1 MLSPLSPT
9 NDRWW
14 EYLESSWLLPFMR
27 VFSLLLSRWF
37 SMMLL
42 MSALMS
48 KMLFILM
55 VSSLFPVDRK
65 RMLVKRILPVD
76 FVLQCEKGFIFLVCQ
91 QGSRCVS
98 EGVLI
103 ELWCE
108 VVNLWRV
115 FHPLVARAQAL
126 SRVAW

>member
-1 MLSPLSPT
+1 
-9 NDRWW
+9 
-14 EYLESSWLLPFMR
+14 
-27 VFSLLLSRWF
+27 
-37 SMMLL
+37 MMLL